1 MGGADL
7 DIIKTRSDDVRILL
21 KKLKADYESR
31 LRDKNKIISALE
43 TDNNR
48 LKKINSVYAS
58 ERRNVL
64 EMLNNSNK

>member
-43 TDNNR
+43 TDTNR